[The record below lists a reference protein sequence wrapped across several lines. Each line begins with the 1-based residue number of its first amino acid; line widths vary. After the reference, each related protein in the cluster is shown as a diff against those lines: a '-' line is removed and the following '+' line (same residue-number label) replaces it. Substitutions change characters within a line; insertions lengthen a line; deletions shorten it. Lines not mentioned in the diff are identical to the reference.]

1 MDQRYATNPAQIPG
15 MTTDDLR
22 AQYLVPDLFVPGEI
36 RVTYTHHDRIVLGG
50 AMPTTEPL
58 ELTGYPEIRSEYFLQ
73 HRELGII
80 NVGATGTVTADGE
93 VYTLVPGACLYLG
106 RGIRAIIFSSATA
119 TEADNT
125 PTTEPGE
132 HTATATSVADSATAA
147 ASAAQFY
154 LFSAPAHTSYPAA
167 LVSPGEGTVRELGD
181 QVTSNRRTL
190 NQYIH
195 ENGVKSCQI
204 VMGVT
209 ALHPGSMWNTMP
221 AHTHDRRTECY
232 LYFDL
237 PTDARVIHMLGQREE
252 TRHLVVADRQA
263 VISPSWSLHSGV
275 GTSAYSFVWAMAGE
289 NQAFDDM
296 DAAPVA
302 DMK

>member
-1 MDQRYATNPAQIPG
+1 MTASIPQRYATHPEQIPG
-15 MTTDDLR
+15 MTTAELRDRFLIDD
-22 AQYLVPDLFVPGEI
+22 VFVAGEV
-36 RVTYTHHDRIVLGG
+36 RLTYTHHDRIVLGG
-50 AMPTTEPL
+50 AVPAGTEL
-58 ELTGYPEIRSEYFLQ
+58 ALTGYPEIRSEYFLE
-73 HRELGII
+73 HREVGIV
-80 NVGATGTVTADGE
+80 NVGAAGTVTADGE
-93 VYTLVPGACLYLG
+93 VFELVTGACLYLG
-106 RGIRAIIFSSATA
+106 RGVRDVVF
-119 TEADNT
+119 ADAGA
-125 PTTEPGE
+125 EG
-132 HTATATSVADSATAA
+132 AR
-147 ASAAQFY
+147 FY
-154 LFSAPAHTSYPAA
+154 LFSAPAHTTYPSA

-209 ALHPGSMWNTMP
+209 QLHPGSMWNTMP

-237 PTDARVIHMLGQREE
+237 PDDARVVHLMGERDE
-252 TRHLVVADRQA
+252 TRHLIVASEQA

-275 GTSAYSFVWAMAGE
+275 GTAAYSFVWAMAGE

-296 DAAPVA
+296 DAAPIT
-302 DMK
+302 DLR